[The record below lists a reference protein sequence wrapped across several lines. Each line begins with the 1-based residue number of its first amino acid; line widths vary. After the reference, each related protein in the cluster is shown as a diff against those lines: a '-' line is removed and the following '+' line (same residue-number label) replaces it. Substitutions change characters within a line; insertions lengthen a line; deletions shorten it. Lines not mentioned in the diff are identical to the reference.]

1 MNLKNRLSAAG
12 VHLSISLVIA
22 ALAWT
27 LVSSFW
33 YPYPF
38 IEISGGRQLFVLL
51 VTVDI
56 VLGSMLTFSVFSSGK
71 LRRVLIRDL
80 MVIGALQLTA
90 LAYGLWTMYI
100 ARPVFLVHEVDR
112 FKVVSAAD
120 LDESDLREA
129 PPLFRRLPK
138 SGVQTI
144 GIRQARDSADKLRSL
159 DLELAG
165 KELSLQTEWWQPLSE
180 ENRISMRQLGKPI
193 HLLRQKTVDGGT
205 KLDQILR
212 TANVSDDEAIALP
225 LLTRFASWSVV
236 LDKRDLKIIG
246 YLPIDLF

>member
-38 IEISGGRQLFVLL
+38 TEISGGRQLFVLL

-56 VLGSMLTFSVFSSGK
+56 VLGSMLTFSVFSAGK

-80 MVIGALQLTA
+80 MVVGALQLSA
-90 LAYGLWTMYI
+90 LGYGLWTMYI

-112 FKVVSAAD
+112 FKVVIAVD

-129 PPLFRRLPK
+129 PMLFRQLPM

-144 GIRQARDSADKLRSL
+144 GIRQARDNADKLRSL

-165 KELSLQTEWWQPLSE
+165 KELSLQTGWWQPLSE
-180 ENRISMRQLGKPI
+180 ENRISMRQHAKPI
-193 HLLRQKTVDGGT
+193 QLLRQKAADCST
-205 KLDQILR
+205 KIDQILR

-225 LLTRFASWSVV
+225 LLTRLASWSVV

-246 YLPIDLF
+246 YLPVDLF

>member
-1 MNLKNRLSAAG
+1 MNFKNRLFTAA
-12 VHLSISLVIA
+12 VHLGISLVIA
-22 ALAWT
+22 AFAWL

-33 YPYPF
+33 YPFPF

-56 VLGSMLTFSVFSSGK
+56 VLGSMLTFSVFSAGK
-71 LRRVLIRDL
+71 LRHVLIRDL

-90 LAYGLWTMYI
+90 LGYGLWTIYI

-112 FKVVSAAD
+112 FKVVTAAD

-129 PPLFRRLPK
+129 PPPFRQLPM

-144 GIRQARDSADKLRSL
+144 GIRKARDSADKLRSL

-165 KELSLQTEWWQPLSE
+165 KELSLQTGWWQPLSE
-180 ENRISMRQLGKPI
+180 DNHISMRQHAKPI
-193 HLLRQKTVDGGT
+193 QLLRQNAVDGG
-205 KLDQILR
+205 KEIDQILR
-212 TANVSDDEAIALP
+212 AANVSDDEAIALP
-225 LLTRFASWSVV
+225 LLSRMASWSVV

-246 YLPIDLF
+246 YLPVDLF